1 MSRHAISTDTELL
14 VVGAG
19 PAGMAAAATAATHGR
34 QALLLDDNLAPG
46 GQIWRED
53 TTPRQEESDNV
64 KRKTLLALRVS
75 GARVFSG
82 WSVFDAP
89 RPGVLRATC
98 DNGTDTHTTDIS
110 YERLIV
116 ATGARER
123 FLPFPGWTLPRV
135 FGAGGLQALARG
147 GYSVTGKRIV
157 VAGSGP
163 LLLPVAAHLRQM
175 GARVTTVAEQASR
188 KQLARFSAFLSRQP
202 GKLIEGLQYR
212 AAAGGSTY
220 RAGCWP
226 LAALGTE
233 KLEAVRLTD
242 GQRTWDEP
250 CDLLACGFHLVP
262 NTELAALLGC
272 ALRDGFIE
280 VDDMQ
285 QTSVANVFAAGEPT
299 GIAGLESALLTG
311 TIAGL
316 AAAGKLDEAKA
327 LLSRRQKLER
337 FAAQL
342 KSAFA
347 LRAELLS
354 LAQPDTIVCRCEDV
368 TFEALKTYN
377 SWSEAK
383 RQTRCGMGAC
393 QGRVCGPA
401 AEAIFGWRVCSV
413 RPPLFPVPLSAMGAG
428 PHPPSPNQTSTEPLS
443 TEPLST
449 GQ

>member
-1 MSRHAISTDTELL
+1 MNSDTELL
-14 VVGAG
+14 VVGCG
-19 PAGMAAAATAATHGR
+19 PAGIAAAATAATHGR
-34 QALLLDDNLAPG
+34 QVLLLDDNLAPG
-46 GQIWRED
+46 GQIWREA
-53 TTPRQEESDNV
+53 TTIQQEESDNL

-75 GARVFSG
+75 GAQIFSG

-89 RPGVLRATC
+89 RPGVLRAIY
-98 DNGTDTHTTDIS
+98 DNGPDTHTTDIS

-123 FLPFPGWTLPRV
+123 FLPFPGWTLPGV

-147 GYSVTGKRIV
+147 GYSVTGKRVV

-212 AAAGGSTY
+212 AATGGSTY

-233 KLEAVRLTD
+233 KIEGVRLTD
-242 GQRTWDEP
+242 GQRTWEEP
-250 CDLLACGFHLVP
+250 CDMLACGFHLVP

-280 VDDMQ
+280 VNEMQ
-285 QTSVANVFAAGEPT
+285 QTSVTNVFAAGEPT

-316 AAAGKLDEAKA
+316 AAAGKIDEAKA
-327 LLSRRQKLER
+327 LLPRRQKLER

-347 LRAELLS
+347 LRHELLN

-368 TFEALKTYN
+368 TFETLKAYAN
-377 SWSEAK
+377 WPEAK

-401 AEAIFGWRVCSV
+401 TEVLFGWRPSSV

-428 PHPPSPNQTSTEPLS
+428 PHRPSTE
-443 TEPLST
+443 
-449 GQ
+449 

>member
-1 MSRHAISTDTELL
+1 MSMDTEVL
-14 VVGAG
+14 VVGSG
-19 PAGMAAAATAATHGR
+19 PAGMSAAATAATHGR
-34 QALLLDDNLAPG
+34 QVLLLDDNFAPG
-46 GQIWRED
+46 GQIWREA
-53 TTPRQEESDNV
+53 TTARQEESDSV

-82 WSVFDAP
+82 WTVFDAP
-89 RPGVLRATC
+89 RPGIVRTIY
-98 DNGTDTHTTDIS
+98 DNGSDTHTTDIS

-123 FLPFPGWTLPRV
+123 FLPFPGWTLPGV

-147 GYSVTGKRIV
+147 GYSVTGKRVV

-212 AAAGGSTY
+212 AATGGSTY
-220 RAGCWP
+220 RPGCWP
-226 LAALGTE
+226 LAALGIE
-233 KLEAVRLTD
+233 KIEGVRLTD
-242 GQRTWDEP
+242 GQRIWEEP

-280 VDDMQ
+280 VDDVQ
-285 QTSVANVFAAGEPT
+285 QTSVTNVFAAGEPT

-316 AAAGKLDEAKA
+316 AAAEKIEEAKA
-327 LLSRRQKLER
+327 LLPRRQKSER
-337 FAAQL
+337 FRAQL

-347 LRAELLS
+347 LRPELLS

-368 TFEALKTYN
+368 TFETLKAYE

-401 AEAIFGWRVCSV
+401 TEALFGWRTSSV
-413 RPPLFPVPLSAMGAG
+413 RPPLFPVPMSAMGAG
-428 PHPPSPNQTSTEPLS
+428 PNRPSPNEPSTERPS
-443 TEPLST
+443 TD
-449 GQ
+449 Q